1 MGTENNLHNK
11 AIENLNILCKLDK
24 EDVIKATRMKI
35 SKTDSEF
42 VQVDNVCEL
51 ESSIYFTFHQL
62 FMTSRKNEMNKKRL
76 LKKLH
81 YAVES
86 IYDNTHLQEIIK
98 QDSDFSEMMDD
109 IESILFYIWNKNCI
123 DSPLYNLVNFFE
135 TCETTLNRIF
145 KEACKY
151 ACFIDVIPESDQPI
165 GSEEVIEESISG
177 SSDKESSDKESSD
190 EESSGDLIQEVS
202 DNVDKEE

>member
-1 MGTENNLHNK
+1 METNNSLHNR
-11 AIENLNILCKLDK
+11 AIDNLNILCKLEK

-62 FMTSRKNEMNKKRL
+62 FMTPRKNEMNKKRL
-76 LKKLH
+76 FKKLH

-109 IESILFYIWNKNCI
+109 IESILFYIWNRNCI
-123 DSPLYNLVNFFE
+123 DSPLYNLMNFFE

-151 ACFIDVIPESDQPI
+151 AYSVDLIPSSDLPI
-165 GSEEVIEESISG
+165 GSEEVIEESIS
-177 SSDKESSDKESSD
+177 ESSD
-190 EESSGDLIQEVS
+190 EESSEDLTKEVS